1 MLLFPQETLRVK
13 DDELQNLARDLRTR
27 ESTIRDIAEKL
38 SETAEAAEA
47 AASAAHIM
55 DEQWRIA
62 CAEIERLKK
71 DSEKRLELST
81 QKVCHYDGI
90 LKISMVD
97 FGLFE
102 I

>member
-27 ESTIRDIAEKL
+27 ESTIRDITEKL

-97 FGLFE
+97 FGLFK